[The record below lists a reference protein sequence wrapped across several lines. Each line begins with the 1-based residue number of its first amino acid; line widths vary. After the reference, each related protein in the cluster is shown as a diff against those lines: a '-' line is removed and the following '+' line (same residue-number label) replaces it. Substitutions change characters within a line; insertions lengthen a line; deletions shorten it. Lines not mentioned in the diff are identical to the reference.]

1 MKTRDKIFEVIRNNN
16 PFTSVSAGD
25 PRQFLFPDVSDV
37 DRNVFEA
44 LIGVISHK
52 RKNPAM
58 TCAVA
63 VVGEA
68 GSGKTQLIGRLVES
82 GAKGDVCFNFA
93 YIHPFVDPYQG
104 YRYLLKELIINLKSK
119 PSAGVAHT
127 QLEIICSQIFTK
139 VFMLVAEEKRTKA
152 LLDNAAKMK
161 KNPFLGW
168 RAIESKASNVKKNWF
183 GFTFKTLMKR
193 HPNLEPSF
201 LRVLLQY
208 LFYPEKRLA
217 AEQWLKGYTIDSE
230 MVEQLGINDRS
241 EHQPEALEDEAR
253 KIILSLDEIVLKY
266 GGRPIVVFFDQ
277 LEGLHGEKVMEK
289 FQDILQLL
297 TDRTQAMMP
306 MAFFRGG
313 DWEKRFKI
321 GLDDFIYKRLRG
333 TEYQLQGCT
342 RSQAL
347 ELIRLRLDM
356 VLGDMKRPDPL
367 YPFVP
372 DHRQALD
379 RILRSKYI
387 LPRQVVVRANKLLT
401 EICNI
406 RVEEPGD
413 DQIIQDA
420 WKARYEE
427 ILANIDKYEP
437 DEGRLTLALEL
448 YLKNRPADALYTV
461 PVLERTP
468 EITKYLDLD
477 GEMIQPGAHPIK
489 VAFFIDVER
498 HHGAVGASLRRGGA
512 YLAQKGARRAMF
524 VRDVRAPFPELPRWP
539 ATNKKLE
546 EFRNTGG
553 EALFLDD
560 KDAASWYALALLS
573 FAVDAGDVTRDNG
586 VPLERKHLDAYLA
599 QNASG
604 RTHPA
609 FAEVDAYLGRSA
621 RAKNVADTGGLVEM
635 SSKIL
640 LETPAKLMKAEILMN
655 KVREKAKRDVPLEA
669 LLPELKKHD
678 DRFSIIPAK
687 DGVIVKLKLDWVHTN
702 A

>member
-1 MKTRDKIFEVIRNNN
+1 
-16 PFTSVSAGD
+16 
-25 PRQFLFPDVSDV
+25 LFPDVSDV

-44 LIGVISHK
+44 LIGVISYK
-52 RKNPAM
+52 SKNPTMA
-58 TCAVA
+58 CSAA

-82 GAKGDVCFNFA
+82 GAKGEVLFNFA

-119 PSAGVAHT
+119 PSEGMVHT
-127 QLEIICSQIFTK
+127 QLEIICSQIFVE
-139 VFMLVAEEKRTKA
+139 VFSQAARVKKDKSWLA
-152 LLDNAAKMK
+152 DAAKIQK
-161 KNPFLGW
+161 DPFRGW
-168 RAIESKASNVKKNWF
+168 RAVEAKAASSKKKWF
-183 GFTFKTLMKR
+183 DFTLKTLTGK
-193 HPNLEPSF
+193 HPDLESGF
-201 LRVLLQY
+201 LTVLLQY
-208 LFYPEKRLA
+208 LFYPERRLA

-230 MVEQLGINDRS
+230 MVEQLGVKDRS
-241 EHQPEALEDEAR
+241 DHKPEALEEEAR
-253 KIILSLDEIVLKY
+253 KIILSLDEIILEY

-297 TDRTQAMMP
+297 IDRTRAMMP
-306 MAFFRGG
+306 MAFFRGS
-313 DWEKRFKI
+313 DWQTKFRT

-333 TEYQLQGCT
+333 SEYQLQGCT
-342 RSQAL
+342 KSQAL

-372 DHRQALD
+372 DHRPALE
-379 RILRSKYI
+379 RMLRSKYI
-387 LPRQVVVRANKLLT
+387 LPRQVVVRANKLLN

-406 RVEEPGD
+406 KMEEPGD
-413 DQIIQDA
+413 DQVIQDA

-448 YLKNRPADALYTV
+448 YLKNRSADGAYTV
-461 PVLERTP
+461 PFLERTP
-468 EITKYLDLD
+468 ASIKYKDLD
-477 GEMIQPGAHPIK
+477 GEVTQPGAPPIK

-498 HHGAVGASLRRGGA
+498 HHSTVGASLRQGWV
-512 YLAQKGARRAMF
+512 YLAQKGVRRAMY

-539 ATNKKLE
+539 ATNAKLE
-546 EFRNTGG
+546 AFRNTGG
-553 EALFLDD
+553 QVLFLDD

-573 FAVDAGDVTRDNG
+573 FAVDAGDVTRDDG
-586 VPLERKHLDAYLA
+586 VPLEGKHLAAFLA
-599 QNASG
+599 KDVSG

-609 FAEVDAYLGRSA
+609 FAVVDAYLGRNT
-621 RAKNVADTGGLVEM
+621 RAKPVVDTGGLVGLVSE
-635 SSKIL
+635 IL
-640 LETPAKLMKAEILMN
+640 MKTPAKLMKAEILMD
-655 KVREKAKRDVPLEA
+655 KLREKAKGDVPLEA
-669 LLPELKKHD
+669 MLPELKRHD

-687 DGVIVKLKLDWVHTN
+687 DGVIVKLKLDWVHAN